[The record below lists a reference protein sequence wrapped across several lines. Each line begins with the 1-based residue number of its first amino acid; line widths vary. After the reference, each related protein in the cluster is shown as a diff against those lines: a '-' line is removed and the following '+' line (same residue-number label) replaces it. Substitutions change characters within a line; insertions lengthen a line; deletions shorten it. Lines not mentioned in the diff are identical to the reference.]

1 MLQFVSSRSILSN
14 VLTIA
19 ILSYLRGFPG
29 GSDHKESACNA
40 GDPGSISGSGR
51 SLGEGNGNPLQY
63 SCLGNPMDREAWQ
76 ATAHGVRKNRTQL
89 SDQQCQFQTL
99 CMDKTLQS
107 KIYISF
113 SFSSGIKQFILSR
126 AYSLPYVKSG
136 YLRTVKA
143 YSMFLEQV
151 VVLFSH

>member
-1 MLQFVSSRSILSN
+1 
-14 VLTIA
+14 
-19 ILSYLRGFPG
+19 
-29 GSDHKESACNA
+29 
-40 GDPGSISGSGR
+40 
-51 SLGEGNGNPLQY
+51 
-63 SCLGNPMDREAWQ
+63 MDREAWQ